1 MIRTLI
7 AASAL
12 VHRLTVATL
21 NVRDF
26 GAVEGLACED
36 RSK

>member
-7 AASAL
+7 AAIVL

-21 NVRDF
+21 NDRDF
-26 GAVEGLACED
+26 EVPPI
-36 RSK
+36 

>member
-7 AASAL
+7 AAIVL

-21 NVRDF
+21 NDRDF
-26 GAVEGLACED
+26 GAVEGLAWED
-36 RSK
+36 WSR